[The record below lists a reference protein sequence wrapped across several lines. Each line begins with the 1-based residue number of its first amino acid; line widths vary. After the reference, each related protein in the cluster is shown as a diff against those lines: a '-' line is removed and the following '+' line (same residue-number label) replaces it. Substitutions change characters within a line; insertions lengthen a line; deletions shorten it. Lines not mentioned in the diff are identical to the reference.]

1 MCRYPPS
8 TIHRY
13 LDLPS
18 TQRIQTH
25 TSHRHNTTPP
35 LPTPVQAPYPLS
47 TYTTHTTATKTQTHV
62 QHSPCPQRIGKAQTH
77 SPPSPPTPPR
87 AKHIHMSHTPPTPL
101 TSTSPVL
108 DKTPEPRVPL
118 IHALTATTPH
128 PYPTP
133 SLPSP
138 SHPHT
143 LTAHTHATQTTV
155 HASQSPQQPHA
166 QHRVLRQPHKQTKD
180 YHRTANTT
188 QTHRPSSKS
197 ERNLIIL
204 QVNING
210 LRNKLE
216 ELKLLIHDTHADII
230 TIQETKLTPKAKT
243 PKIHNFTSVRTD
255 RLHKAGGGLI
265 TLIRDNITFTTTDIP
280 STINTHN
287 IELQMVKVHINNTK
301 HITIANIYI
310 PPRDTTSTHY
320 KTADTDIQHC
330 IQYITNIPHSVLTGD
345 VNAHSTLWHSYTD
358 DHRGQLI
365 ADVIS
370 NSDHITLNTNTPTR
384 VPNTTLQQTSSPDI
398 TTVSNTLYNR
408 TSWTTQHALSS
419 DHLPIITTI
428 NIRHDYRLQQNR
440 RTFTNYKKADW
451 TQFTEDTES
460 AFAQTTIPT
469 NIHTANRIF
478 TNIILMADKQ
488 NIPKGKMHSNCRLLP
503 EDIVCKITQRNNIRR
518 ANTCDPAL
526 KLLNEEIT
534 SDIQKHKQ
542 NIWKEHLDAH
552 WDHRHN
558 THTLW
563 KTIHG
568 LSNRAP
574 PHTLKITIHKV
585 LTN

>member
-1 MCRYPPS
+1 MCRYPSS

-35 LPTPVQAPYPLS
+35 LPTHVQAPYPLP
-47 TYTTHTTATKTQTHV
+47 TYTTATKTQTHV
-62 QHSPCPQRIGKAQTH
+62 QHSTCPQRIGKAQTQFSH
-77 SPPSPPTPPR
+77 PLTPRSTHTAR

-118 IHALTATTPH
+118 IHTLTATTPH
-128 PYPTP
+128 PDPTP
-133 SLPSP
+133 ALPSP

-155 HASQSPQQPHA
+155 HASQLPQQPHA

-180 YHRTANTT
+180 YHRTTNTT

-230 TIQETKLTPKAKT
+230 TILETKLIPNAKT

-255 RLHKAGGGLI
+255 RLHKAGGG
-265 TLIRDNITFTTTDIP
+265 LIRDNITFTTTDIP

-310 PPRDTTSTHY
+310 PPRDTTST
-320 KTADTDIQHC
+320 
-330 IQYITNIPHSVLTGD
+330 NIPHSVLTGD

-358 DHRGQLI
+358 GYRIKLI

-370 NSDHITLNTNTPTR
+370 NVDHITLNTNSPTR
-384 VPNTTLQQTSSPDI
+384 VSNTTLQQTYSPDI

-408 TSWTTQHALSS
+408 TSWTTQHALAS

-440 RTFTNYKKADW
+440 RTFTNYKKTNW
-451 TQFTEDTES
+451 TQFTKDTES
-460 AFAQTTIPT
+460 TFAQTTIPT

-478 TNIILMADKQ
+478 TNIIL
-488 NIPKGKMHSNCRLLP
+488 
-503 EDIVCKITQRNNIRR
+503 TRR
-518 ANTCDPAL
+518 ENTCDPAL

-542 NIWKEHLDAH
+542 NICKEHLDAH

-574 PHTLKITIHKV
+574 PHTHTHP
-585 LTN
+585 